1 METLPQFLFN
11 VLISC
16 RIEKDSASMLQVETV
31 DIIAILVKITE
42 ENGSSSAHRAGI
54 RFAECLLKDGGA
66 AYDYAATIV

>member
-1 METLPQFLFN
+1 
-11 VLISC
+11 
-16 RIEKDSASMLQVETV
+16 MLQVETV